1 MSQDINCSAS
11 NFGNLFENAST
22 VSLQEYLE
30 TYKSRI
36 TQESEILFLR
46 DFLYPLLGKE
56 KIKYVVP
63 QYPFID
69 SEGRSRRID
78 FGIIYNNKKVA
89 LEVNG
94 ETYHA
99 EGIIPN
105 EMFDDN
111 LNRQNE
117 ILNAGWF
124 LLRYSYSQLQHP
136 EWRTKVA
143 DSLFYLL
150 RKRIPE
156 ILSETTIEP
165 NYLQK
170 NVLQA
175 LDYHRAKGW
184 KKGVVVLPTGT
195 GKTFLSAF
203 DTLKAPGRILFIV
216 HRLDILKQ
224 TKEAYEKVYPNA
236 ILGLLTS
243 EVKENIKDSKV
254 LFASKDTLRRT
265 DILTSFSPNEFDY
278 VIVDE
283 VHHGQAPSYQMVLR
297 YFEPNFFMLGL
308 TATPDRM
315 DRKDIFELFE
325 YQKIYEYNLFEAI
338 ENGFLVP
345 YTYYGLQDN
354 IDYNSI
360 KHNGVKYNVADLDNK
375 LIIKER
381 NQKILEEYISK
392 GEGNKA
398 LGFCCSVKHAN
409 AMASFFTENGI
420 SAISITSESEN
431 RDELIKNFRENL
443 YSIAFTVD
451 LFNEGVDFPDLRVLL
466 FLRPTE
472 SKTVF
477 FQQLGRGLRLC
488 GGKENVVIIDFIGN
502 YKKANN
508 IRKYLSK
515 NSKLKTNPKN
525 GRIEKIE
532 YEYSPKCEVI
542 FDVEVEEILDRQDT
556 FEREITK
563 EDLID
568 AYYSL
573 AETIGKKP
581 SQEDINRLGEF
592 KINRYVSIFGT
603 WVNFLKEIGE
613 LTEFSYHFPQGT
625 HLGHIMYVIYT
636 VGSHSIQGSHISP
649 EYVKF
654 NGNYSE
660 GQMGN
665 FERKTKYA
673 LQATMELGLI
683 IDFRQ
688 ESSEQNFKIVFTKI
702 GQEIY
707 EILRPLLKTLDL
719 SFKIEGK
726 AEISWSMNCENT
738 INETIKI
745 FLNKNSNAKNTIR
758 RAFLKMDAVNLLLKY
773 LYSIQRKVNITKAEI
788 YADFFEA
795 PFVKNYLERHGL
807 ESPTESVIVRRV
819 PFLFNILESLGIINQ
834 GRSNIEVLSFIPAN
848 EVIRLSSKENDDEL
862 NNRTSKIIDF
872 NRKLFFNQDYEQ
884 TNVAAESNP
893 KYSTEKLQEQY
904 FSNEEISLLKETF
917 GKEFLT
923 ENYYL
928 QIEEI

>member
-1 MSQDINCSAS
+1 MSQEIDNISINY
-11 NFGNLFENAST
+11 GNLLEDASIVT
-22 VSLQEYLE
+22 LQEYLDV
-30 TYKSRI
+30 YKSRI
-36 TQESEILFLR
+36 TQESEILFVR
-46 DFLYPLLGKE
+46 EFLYPLLGPQ
-56 KIKYVVP
+56 KIKWVIP

-78 FGIIYNNKKVA
+78 FGIIFNNKRIA

-94 ETYHA
+94 ETYHG

-136 EWRTKVA
+136 EWRVRVSQ
-143 DSLFYLL
+143 SLFYLL

-156 ILSETTIEP
+156 ILSDVLIEP
-165 NYLQK
+165 NYLQR
-170 NVLQA
+170 NVLEA
-175 LDYHRAKGW
+175 LDYYRSKGW
-184 KKGVVVLPTGT
+184 KKGIVVLPTGT

-203 DTLKAPGRILFIV
+203 DTLKTPGRILFIV

-224 TKEAYEKVYPNA
+224 SKDAFEKVYPKET
-236 ILGLLTS
+236 LGVLTG
-243 EVKENIKDSKV
+243 EVKENVTDSKI
-254 LFASKDTLRRT
+254 LFASKDSLRNT
-265 DILTSFSPNEFDY
+265 EILTTFSPNEFDY
-278 VIVDE
+278 IIVDE
-283 VHHGQAPSYQMVLR
+283 VHHGQAPTYQMVLK

-315 DRKDIFELFE
+315 DRKDIFELFD
-325 YQKIYEYNLFEAI
+325 YQKIFEYNLFEAI

-354 IDYNSI
+354 IDYNTI
-360 KHNGVKYNVADLDNK
+360 RHNGVKYNVADLDSK

-381 NQKILEEYISK
+381 NQKILEEYLSK

-398 LGFCCSVKHAN
+398 LGFCCSIKHAD
-409 AMASFFTENGI
+409 AMAAFFIDNGI
-420 SAISITSESEN
+420 PSVSITADSVN
-431 RDELIKNFRENL
+431 RDTLIKGFRDNL
-443 YSIAFTVD
+443 YSVVFTVD

-515 NSKLKTNPKN
+515 GSTTITNTGN

-532 YEYSPKCEVI
+532 YEYSPNCAVV

-556 FEREITK
+556 SEREITK

-568 AYYSL
+568 AYYKL
-573 AETIGKKP
+573 AETLNKKP
-581 SQEDINRLGEF
+581 TPDDINRDGEF
-592 KINRYVSIFGT
+592 RISKYVSVFGT
-603 WVNFLKEIGE
+603 WVKFLKEIGE

-625 HLGHIMYVIYT
+625 HLGHIMYVLNT
-636 VGSHSIQGSHISP
+636 VGSESIQGSHISS

-654 NGNYSE
+654 TGNYSE

-673 LQATMELGLI
+673 LQASMELGLI
-683 IDFRQ
+683 IDFRH
-688 ESSEQNFKIVFTKI
+688 EGLEQDFKIVFTKS
-702 GQEIY
+702 GLEIY
-707 EILRPLLKTLDL
+707 NILKPLLETLDL
-719 SFKIEGK
+719 SFKEEGK
-726 AEISWSMNCENT
+726 AEISWSMNCEGT
-738 INETIKI
+738 INETIKNY
-745 FLNKNSNAKNTIR
+745 LNENTNAKKLLR
-758 RAFLKMDAVNLLLKY
+758 KVFLKMDAVNMLLKY
-773 LYSIQRKVNITKAEI
+773 LYSIQRKVTITKAEV
-788 YADFFEA
+788 YADFFES
-795 PFVKNYLERHGL
+795 PFVKSYLERHGL
-807 ESPTESVIVRRV
+807 ENPTESVIVRRV

-834 GRSNIEVLSFIPAN
+834 GRSNIQVLAFVPAR
-848 EVIRLSSKENDDEL
+848 EILKLSSKENDAEIDNRISRIMAFNKLLASKQTGEL
-862 NNRTSKIIDF
+862 TGIATESMTI
-872 NRKLFFNQDYEQ
+872 Y
-884 TNVAAESNP
+884 NVND
-893 KYSTEKLQEQY
+893 LQEQY
-904 FSNEEISLLKETF
+904 FSADEISLLKETF
-917 GKEFLT
+917 GKDFLT
-923 ENYYL
+923 ESYYL
-928 QIEEI
+928 QIEEL

>member
-1 MSQDINCSAS
+1 MSQEIENTTTSY
-11 NFGNLFENAST
+11 GNLLENALAVT
-22 VSLQEYLE
+22 LQEYLDI
-30 TYKSRI
+30 YKSRI
-36 TQESEILFLR
+36 TQESEVLFVR
-46 DFLYPLLGKE
+46 EFLYPLLGAE
-56 KIKYVVP
+56 KIKYVIP

-78 FGIIYNNKKVA
+78 FSIVFNNKKIA

-136 EWRTKVA
+136 EWRKRVY

-150 RKRIPE
+150 RKKIPE
-156 ILSETTIEP
+156 ILSDVVIKP
-165 NYLQK
+165 NYLQ
-170 NVLQA
+170 NQVLES
-175 LDYHRAKGW
+175 LDYYRSKGW

-203 DTLKAPGRILFIV
+203 DTLKTNGRILFIV

-224 TKEAYEKVYPNA
+224 SKEAFEKVYPNET
-236 ILGLLTS
+236 LGLLTG
-243 EVKENIKDSKV
+243 EVKENISDSKI
-254 LFASKDTLRRT
+254 LFASKDSLRNT
-265 DILTSFSPNEFDY
+265 EILASFNPNEFDY
-278 VIVDE
+278 IIVDE
-283 VHHGQAPSYQMVLR
+283 VHHGQAPTYQMVLK

-315 DRKDIFELFE
+315 DRKDIFELFD
-325 YQKIYEYNLFEAI
+325 YQKIFEYNLFEAI

-345 YTYYGLQDN
+345 YTYYGLKDN
-354 IDYNSI
+354 IDYSAI
-360 KHNGVKYNVADLDNK
+360 RHNGVAYKVADLDSK

-381 NQKILEEYISK
+381 NQKILEEYLSK

-398 LGFCCSVKHAN
+398 LGFCCSVNHAN
-409 AMASFFTENGI
+409 AMADFFTANGI
-420 SAISITSESEN
+420 PAISITSQSAN
-431 RDELIKNFRENL
+431 RDELIQGFRDNL
-443 YSIAFTVD
+443 YSVVFTVD

-488 GGKENVVIIDFIGN
+488 NGKENVVIIDFIGN

-515 NSKLKTNPKN
+515 GSNTKINPEN
-525 GRIEKIE
+525 GRVEKIE

-542 FDVEVEEILDRQDT
+542 FDVEVEEILDNQDT
-556 FEREITK
+556 TERDITK

-568 AYYSL
+568 AYYNL
-573 AETIGKKP
+573 AEALSKKP
-581 SQEDINRLGEF
+581 TPDDINREGEF
-592 KINRYVSIFGT
+592 RMNRYLAVFGT

-625 HLGHIMYVIYT
+625 HLGHIMYIINT
-636 VGSHSIQGSHISP
+636 VGSNTIKGSHISP

-654 NGNYSE
+654 NGKYSE
-660 GQMGN
+660 DFGT

-683 IDFRQ
+683 IDFRRDAL
-688 ESSEQNFKIVFTKI
+688 EQNFKIALTKS

-707 EILRPLLKTLDL
+707 NTLYPLLQTIDY
-719 SFKIEGK
+719 SFKEGGK
-726 AEISWSMNCENT
+726 ALKSWSMNCEST
-738 INETIKI
+738 INETIKDY
-745 FLNKNSNAKNTIR
+745 LVKNPEAKKLIR
-758 RAFLKMDAVNLLLKY
+758 SVFLKMDALNMLLKY
-773 LYSIQRKVNITKAEI
+773 IYTIQRKIVISKSEI
-788 YADFFEA
+788 YDDFFEA
-795 PFVKNYLERHGL
+795 PFVKSYLERHGL
-807 ESPTESVIVRRV
+807 ENPTEEVIKRRV
-819 PFLFNILESLGIINQ
+819 PFLLNILEALGIINQ
-834 GRSNIEVLSFIPAN
+834 GRSIIEILEFVPAR
-848 EVIRLSSKENDDEL
+848 EIIKLFPKENNEDID
-862 NNRTSKIIDF
+862 NRISRIIDF
-872 NRKLFFNQDYEQ
+872 NIELSEVDEKPI
-884 TNVAAESNP
+884 SH
-893 KYSTEKLQEQY
+893 EKLEEIQGKY
-904 FSNEEISLLKETF
+904 FSSAEISLLKETL
-917 GKEFLT
+917 GTTFLT
-923 ENYYL
+923 ERYYL
-928 QIEEI
+928 QIL

>member
-1 MSQDINCSAS
+1 MSQEINNSAT
-11 NFGNLFENAST
+11 NFGNLFENAGEVT
-22 VSLQEYLE
+22 LQEYLE
-30 TYKSRI
+30 IYKSRI
-36 TQESEILFLR
+36 TQESENLFIR

-78 FGIIYNNKKVA
+78 FGIVFNNKRVA

-136 EWRTKVA
+136 EWRTRVSE
-143 DSLFYLL
+143 SLFYLL

-156 ILSETTIEP
+156 ILSDVLIEP
-165 NYLQK
+165 NYLQRS
-170 NVLQA
+170 VLEA
-175 LDYHRAKGW
+175 LDYYRAKGW
-184 KKGVVVLPTGT
+184 KKGIVVLPTGT

-203 DTLKAPGRILFIV
+203 DTLKTPGRILFIV

-224 TKEAYEKVYPNA
+224 SKEAFEKVYPTA
-236 ILGLLTS
+236 VLGLLTG
-243 EVKENIKDSKV
+243 EVKENVTDSKI
-254 LFASKDTLRRT
+254 LFASKDSLRST
-265 DILTSFSPNEFDY
+265 EILTTFSPNEFDY
-278 VIVDE
+278 IIVDE
-283 VHHGQAPSYQMVLR
+283 VHHGQAPTYQMVLK
-297 YFEPNFFMLGL
+297 YFEPSFFMLGL

-315 DRKDIFELFE
+315 DRKDIFELFN
-325 YQKIYEYNLFEAI
+325 YQKIFEYNLFEAI

-354 IDYNSI
+354 IDYNTI
-360 KHNGVKYNVADLDNK
+360 KHNGVKYNVADLDSK

-381 NQKILEEYISK
+381 NQKVLEEYLSK
-392 GEGNKA
+392 GSGNKA

-409 AMASFFTENGI
+409 AMAAFFSKNGI
-420 SAISITSESEN
+420 SAVSITSESPN
-431 RDELIKNFRENL
+431 RDDLIKGFRNNF
-443 YSIAFTVD
+443 YSVAFTVD

-515 NSKLKTNPKN
+515 GSSTKTNPTN

-532 YEYSPKCEVI
+532 YEYLPKCEVV

-556 FEREITK
+556 SEREITK

-568 AYYSL
+568 AYYNL
-573 AETIGKKP
+573 AEVLSKKP
-581 SQEDINRLGEF
+581 TPEDINREGEF
-592 KINRYVSIFGT
+592 KISKYVSVFGT

-625 HLGHIMYVIYT
+625 HLGHIMYVLNT
-636 VGSHSIQGSHISP
+636 VGSGSIQGSHISP

-654 NGNYSE
+654 TGNYSE

-673 LQATMELGLI
+673 LQASMELGLI

-688 ESSEQNFKIVFTKI
+688 EALEQDFKIVLTKS

-707 EILRPLLKTLDL
+707 DTLKPLLKTLDL
-719 SFKIEGK
+719 SFKEEGK
-726 AEISWSMNCENT
+726 AEISWSMNCEST
-738 INETIKI
+738 INDAI
-745 FLNKNSNAKNTIR
+745 KNSLYANIDSKKLLR
-758 RAFLKMDAVNLLLKY
+758 RVFLKMDAVNMLLKY
-773 LYSIQRKVNITKAEI
+773 LYSIQRKSTITKAEV

-795 PFVKNYLERHGL
+795 PFVKSYLERHGL
-807 ESPTESVIVRRV
+807 ENPTENVIVRRV

-834 GRSNIEVLSFIPAN
+834 GRSNIQVLAFIPAR
-848 EVIRLSSKENDDEL
+848 EVIKLNSKENNDEID
-862 NNRTSKIIDF
+862 NRISRIIDF
-872 NRKLFFNQDYEQ
+872 NKKLASTQTEEQ
-884 TNVAAESNP
+884 SGIAAESKPIHNID
-893 KYSTEKLQEQY
+893 KLQEQF
-904 FSNEEISLLKETF
+904 FSADEISLLKETF
-917 GKEFLT
+917 GKDFLT

>member
-1 MSQDINCSAS
+1 MSQETSNTSTNYGNLLEDAS
-11 NFGNLFENAST
+11 N
-22 VSLQEYLE
+22 VSLQEYME
-30 TYKSRI
+30 VYKTRI
-36 TQESEILFLR
+36 TQESEALFVR

-56 KIKYVVP
+56 KIKHVVP

-78 FGIIYNNKKVA
+78 FGIVLNNKRIA
-89 LEVNG
+89 LEING

-136 EWRTKVA
+136 EWRVKVSQ
-143 DSLFYLL
+143 SLFYLL

-156 ILSETTIEP
+156 ILSDVLIEP
-165 NYLQK
+165 NYLQ
-170 NVLQA
+170 NIVLES
-175 LDYHRAKGW
+175 LDYYRDKGW
-184 KKGVVVLPTGT
+184 KKGIVVLPTGT

-224 TKEAYEKVYPNA
+224 SKEAFERVYPTET
-236 ILGLLTS
+236 LGLLTGD
-243 EVKENIKDSKV
+243 VKENMRDSKV
-254 LFASKDTLRRT
+254 LFASKDSLRNT
-265 DILTSFSPNEFDY
+265 EILTSFTPNEFDY
-278 VIVDE
+278 IIVDE
-283 VHHGQAPSYQMVLR
+283 VHHGQASTYQMILK

-315 DRKDIFELFE
+315 DRKDIFELFD
-325 YQKIYEYNLFEAI
+325 YQKVFEYNLFEAI

-354 IDYNSI
+354 IDYNTI
-360 KHNGVKYNVADLDNK
+360 KHNGVKYNVADLDSK
-375 LIIKER
+375 LIIRER
-381 NQKILEEYISK
+381 NQKILEEYLSK

-409 AMASFFTENGI
+409 AMASFFRENGI
-420 SAISITSESEN
+420 PSVSITSESTN
-431 RDELIKNFRENL
+431 RDDLIRGFRDNL
-443 YSIAFTVD
+443 YSVVFTVD

-515 NSKLKTNPKN
+515 GSSTVTNPEN

-532 YEYSPKCEVI
+532 YDYSPNCEVV

-556 FEREITK
+556 SEREITK

-568 AYYSL
+568 AYYKL
-573 AETIGKKP
+573 AEALGRKP
-581 SQEDINRLGEF
+581 TPEDINREGEF
-592 KINRYVSIFGT
+592 KISKYVSVFKS

-625 HLGHIMYVIYT
+625 HLGHVMYILNI
-636 VGSHSIQGSHISP
+636 VGSGSIQGSHISP

-654 NGNYSE
+654 TGNYSE

-673 LQATMELGLI
+673 LQASMELGLI
-683 IDFRQ
+683 LDFRQ
-688 ESSEQNFKIVFTKI
+688 EALEQDFKIVLTKS
-702 GQEIY
+702 GQEVY
-707 EILRPLLKTLDL
+707 DALKPLLENLDL
-719 SFKIEGK
+719 SFNEQGK

-738 INETIKI
+738 INESIKNY
-745 FLNKNSNAKNTIR
+745 LNENIEVKKLLR
-758 RAFLKMDAVNLLLKY
+758 KVFLKMDSVNMLLKY
-773 LYSIQRKVNITKAEI
+773 LYSIQRKVTIGKAEI
-788 YADFFEA
+788 YTDFFEA
-795 PFVKNYLERHGL
+795 PFVKTYLERHGL
-807 ESPTESVIVRRV
+807 ESPTDNVIVRRI
-819 PFLFNILESLGIINQ
+819 PFLFNILESLGIVRQ
-834 GRSNIEVLSFIPAN
+834 GKSNIEVLSFVPAREIVKLN
-848 EVIRLSSKENDDEL
+848 SKENNDDTD
-862 NNRTSKIIDF
+862 NRISRFLDF
-872 NRKLFFNQDYEQ
+872 NKNFVSIQSEALSAVPADSKFIDNIEEMQ
-884 TNVAAESNP
+884 S
-893 KYSTEKLQEQY
+893 QY
-904 FSNEEISLLKETF
+904 FSGDEISLLKETF
-917 GKEFLT
+917 GADFLT
-923 ENYYL
+923 KNYHL
-928 QIEEI
+928 KIEEI

>member
-1 MSQDINCSAS
+1 MSQEIENTSA
-11 NFGNLFENAST
+11 NYGNLLEDATSVT
-22 VSLQEYLE
+22 LQEYLE
-30 TYKSRI
+30 IYKNRI
-36 TQESEILFLR
+36 TQESEVLFVR
-46 DFLYPLLGKE
+46 DFLFPLLGPE
-56 KIKYVVP
+56 KIKYIIP

-78 FGIIYNNKKVA
+78 FGIVFNNKRIA

-136 EWRTKVA
+136 EWRTRVSE
-143 DSLFYLL
+143 SLFYLL

-156 ILSETTIEP
+156 ILSDRLIEP
-165 NYLQK
+165 NYLQR
-170 NVLQA
+170 NVLDA
-175 LDYHRAKGW
+175 LDYYRGKGW
-184 KKGVVVLPTGT
+184 KKGIVVLPTGT

-203 DTLKAPGRILFIV
+203 DTLKTPGRVLFIV

-224 TKEAYEKVYPNA
+224 SKEAFEKVYPNE
-236 ILGLLTS
+236 ILGLLTG
-243 EVKENIKDSKV
+243 EVKENVSGSKI
-254 LFASKDTLRRT
+254 LFASKDSLRST
-265 DILTSFSPNEFDY
+265 EILSSFDPNEFDY
-278 VIVDE
+278 IIVDE
-283 VHHGQAPSYQMVLR
+283 VHHGQAPSYQMVLK

-315 DRKDIFELFE
+315 DRKDIFELFD
-325 YQKIYEYNLFEAI
+325 YQKIFEYNLFEAI

-354 IDYNSI
+354 IDYNTI

-381 NQKILEEYISK
+381 NQKILEEYLSK

-409 AMASFFTENGI
+409 AMAAFFVENGI
-420 SAISITSESEN
+420 PATSITSESEN
-431 RDELIKNFRENL
+431 RDVLINGFRNNL
-443 YSIAFTVD
+443 YSVVFTVD

-515 NSKLKTNPKN
+515 GSSKVVNQTN
-525 GRIEKIE
+525 GRVEKIE

-542 FDVEVEEILDRQDT
+542 FDVEVEEILDRQDGN
-556 FEREITK
+556 EREITK

-568 AYYSL
+568 AYYNL
-573 AETIGKKP
+573 AETLSRKP
-581 SQEDINRLGEF
+581 SQDDINRDGEF
-592 KINRYVSIFGT
+592 KISRYVALFGT
-603 WVNFLKEIGE
+603 WVNFLREIGE

-625 HLGHIMYVIYT
+625 HLGHIMYILNT
-636 VGSHSIQGSHISP
+636 VGSNSILGSHIAP
-649 EYVKF
+649 EHVKF
-654 NGNYSE
+654 NGSYSD
-660 GQMGN
+660 GQMGS

-688 ESSEQNFKIVFTKI
+688 EALEQDFKIALTKS
-702 GQEIY
+702 GHEIY
-707 EILRPLLKTLDL
+707 DSLKPMLETIDY
-719 SFKIEGK
+719 SFKEDGK
-726 AEISWSMNCENT
+726 AVISWSMNCENT
-738 INETIKI
+738 IND
-745 FLNKNSNAKNTIR
+745 TIR
-758 RAFLKMDAVNLLLKY
+758 NYITENIEAKKLLRKEFLKMDAVSLLLKY
-773 LYSIQRKVNITKAEI
+773 LYTIQRKTTITKAEI

-795 PFVKNYLERHGL
+795 PFVKSYLERHGL
-807 ESPTESVIVRRV
+807 ENPPENVIVRRI
-819 PFLFNILESLGIINQ
+819 PFLFNILEAIGIIKQ
-834 GRSNIEVLSFIPAN
+834 RRSDIDVLEFVPAR
-848 EVIRLSSKENDDEL
+848 EIIKLSLKEDDEL
-862 NNRTSKIIDF
+862 IDNRISRIIDF
-872 NRKLFFNQDYEQ
+872 NNELSQVPRNAV
-884 TNVAAESNP
+884 NAEYIQLIQS
-893 KYSTEKLQEQY
+893 KY
-904 FSNEEISLLKETF
+904 FSADEISLLKETL
-917 GKEFLT
+917 GTDFLT
-923 ENYYL
+923 QKYYL
-928 QIEEI
+928 QIV

>member
-1 MSQDINCSAS
+1 MSQEIENSFA
-11 NFGNLFENAST
+11 NYGNLLEDYSVVT
-22 VSLQEYLE
+22 LPEYLDI
-30 TYKSRI
+30 YKSRI
-36 TQESEILFLR
+36 TQESEVLFVR
-46 DFLYPLLGKE
+46 EFLYPLLGAE
-56 KIKYVVP
+56 KIKYVIP

-78 FGIIYNNKKVA
+78 FGIVFNNKRIA

-124 LLRYSYSQLQHP
+124 LLRYSYSQLQHS
-136 EWRTKVA
+136 EWRKRVF

-156 ILSETTIEP
+156 IISDVIIKP
-165 NYLQK
+165 NYLQ
-170 NVLQA
+170 NQVLDS
-175 LDYHRAKGW
+175 LDYYRSKGW
-184 KKGVVVLPTGT
+184 KKGIVVLPTGT

-203 DTLKAPGRILFIV
+203 DTLKTSGRILFIV

-224 TKEAYEKVYPNA
+224 SKEAFEKVYPNET
-236 ILGLLTS
+236 LGLLTG
-243 EVKENIKDSKV
+243 EIKENVSDSKI
-254 LFASKDTLRRT
+254 LFASKDSLRNT
-265 DILTSFSPNEFDY
+265 EILASFKPNEFDY
-278 VIVDE
+278 IIVDE
-283 VHHGQAPSYQMVLR
+283 VHHGQAPSYQMVLK

-315 DRKDIFELFE
+315 DRKDIFELFD
-325 YQKIYEYNLFEAI
+325 YQKIFEYNLFEAI

-354 IDYNSI
+354 IDYNTI
-360 KHNGVKYNVADLDNK
+360 RHNGVKYNVADLDSK

-381 NQKILEEYISK
+381 NKKILEEYISK

-398 LGFCCSVKHAN
+398 IGFCGSVNHAN
-409 AMASFFTENGI
+409 AMSDFFNLNGI
-420 SAISITSESEN
+420 PSVSITSQSVN
-431 RDELIKNFRENL
+431 RDILIQDFRDNL

-451 LFNEGVDFPDLRVLL
+451 LFNEGIDFPDLRVLL

-488 GGKENVVIIDFIGN
+488 NGKDNVVIIDFIGN

-515 NSKLKTNPKN
+515 GSNTKTNPEN

-556 FEREITK
+556 AERNITK

-568 AYYSL
+568 AYYNL
-573 AETIGKKP
+573 AETLNKKP
-581 SQEDINRLGEF
+581 TPDDINREGEF
-592 KINRYVSIFGT
+592 KMNGYLSIFGT
-603 WVNFLKEIGE
+603 WVKFLKEIGE
-613 LTEFSYHFPQGT
+613 LTEASYHFPQGT
-625 HLGHIMYVIYT
+625 HLGHVMYILNT
-636 VGSHSIQGSHISP
+636 VGSGSIQGSHISP

-654 NGNYSE
+654 SGGYSE
-660 GQMGN
+660 GQMGA

-683 IDFRQ
+683 IDFRH
-688 ESSEQNFKIVFTKI
+688 ETLEQDFKIALTKS

-707 EILRPLLKTLDL
+707 NSLLPILKTIDY
-719 SFKIEGK
+719 SFKEESK
-726 AEISWSMNCENT
+726 SLISWSMNCEST
-738 INETIKI
+738 INTTIKDFI
-745 FLNKNSNAKNTIR
+745 TENIEVKKLL
-758 RAFLKMDAVNLLLKY
+758 RANLLKMDAVSMLLKY
-773 LYSIQRKVNITKAEI
+773 LYTIQQKITINKSEI

-795 PFVKNYLERHGL
+795 PFVKSYLERHGL
-807 ESPTESVIVRRV
+807 ESPTEEVIKRRI
-819 PFLFNILESLGIINQ
+819 PFLFNILEALGIIKQ
-834 GRSNIEVLSFIPAN
+834 ERSTITLLEFFPAR
-848 EVIRLSSKENDDEL
+848 EIVKLYQKENNEDID
-862 NNRTSKIIDF
+862 NRISRIIDF
-872 NRKLFFNQDYEQ
+872 SIELSEVKE
-884 TNVAAESNP
+884 NP
-893 KYSTEKLQEQY
+893 ISHENLEEIQKKY
-904 FSNEEISLLKETF
+904 FSSAEISVLKETL
-917 GKEFLT
+917 GTTFLT
-923 ENYYL
+923 EKYYL
-928 QIEEI
+928 QIL

>member
-1 MSQDINCSAS
+1 MSQEISNTLTNYGNLLEDAS
-11 NFGNLFENAST
+11 NVT
-22 VSLQEYLE
+22 LQEYME
-30 TYKSRI
+30 VYKTRI
-36 TQESEILFLR
+36 TQESEALFVR
-46 DFLYPLLGKE
+46 EFLYPLLGKE
-56 KIKYVVP
+56 KIKHVIP

-78 FGIIYNNKKVA
+78 FGIVFNNKRIA

-136 EWRTKVA
+136 EWRTRVSE
-143 DSLFYLL
+143 SLFYLL

-156 ILSETTIEP
+156 ILSDVLIEP
-165 NYLQK
+165 NYLQN

-175 LDYHRAKGW
+175 LDYYRSKGW
-184 KKGVVVLPTGT
+184 KKGIVVLPTGT

-224 TKEAYEKVYPNA
+224 SREAFERVYPNE
-236 ILGLLTS
+236 ILGLLTG
-243 EVKENIKDSKV
+243 EVKENIKESKV
-254 LFASKDTLRRT
+254 LFASKDSLRNT
-265 DILTSFSPNEFDY
+265 EILTSFSPNEFDY
-278 VIVDE
+278 IIVDE
-283 VHHGQAPSYQMVLR
+283 VHHGQAPTYQMVLK

-315 DRKDIFELFE
+315 DRKDIFELFD
-325 YQKIYEYNLFEAI
+325 YQKIFEYNLFEAI

-354 IDYNSI
+354 IDYNTI
-360 KHNGVKYNVADLDNK
+360 KHNGVKYNVADLDSK

-381 NQKILEEYISK
+381 NQKILEEYLSK

-398 LGFCCSVKHAN
+398 LGFCCSIKHAN
-409 AMASFFTENGI
+409 TMATFFNENGI
-420 SAISITSESEN
+420 PSVSITNESVK
-431 RDELIKNFRENL
+431 RDELIKGFRDNL
-443 YSIAFTVD
+443 YSVVFTVD

-515 NSKLKTNPKN
+515 GSSTKINPDN

-532 YEYSPKCEVI
+532 YDYSPNCEVV
-542 FDVEVEEILDRQDT
+542 FDIEVEEILDRQDT
-556 FEREITK
+556 SEREITK

-568 AYYSL
+568 AYYNL
-573 AETIGKKP
+573 AEALSKKP
-581 SQEDINRLGEF
+581 TPEDINREGEF
-592 KINRYVSIFGT
+592 KISKYVSAFGT
-603 WVNFLKEIGE
+603 WVSFLKEIGE

-625 HLGHIMYVIYT
+625 HLGHIMYILNII
-636 VGSHSIQGSHISP
+636 GSGLIKGSHISP

-654 NGNYSE
+654 TGNYSE

-665 FERKTKYA
+665 FERKTKYS
-673 LQATMELGLI
+673 LQASMELGLI
-683 IDFRQ
+683 IDFRK
-688 ESSEQNFKIVFTKI
+688 EALEQDFKIVLTKS

-707 EILRPLLKTLDL
+707 DSLKPLLKNLDL
-719 SFKIEGK
+719 SFKEDGK
-726 AEISWSMNCENT
+726 AEISWSMNCEST
-738 INETIKI
+738 INEIIKNY
-745 FLNKNSNAKNTIR
+745 LNENIDAKKLLR
-758 RAFLKMDAVNLLLKY
+758 KVFLKMDAVNMLLKY
-773 LYSIQRKVNITKAEI
+773 LYSIQRKATITKAEV

-807 ESPTESVIVRRV
+807 ESPTENVIVRRV

-834 GRSNIEVLSFIPAN
+834 GRSNIQMLVFVPAR
-848 EVIRLSSKENDDEL
+848 EVIKLISKENDDEMD
-862 NNRTSKIIDF
+862 NRISRIIDF
-872 NRKLFFNQDYEQ
+872 NKKLLSIQ
-884 TNVAAESNP
+884 TEELSAIVADP
-893 KYSTEKLQEQY
+893 KSIHNIDKLQEE
-904 FSNEEISLLKETF
+904 FFTVDEISLLKETF
-917 GKEFLT
+917 GKDFLT
-923 ENYYL
+923 KNYYL